1 MGCPL
6 PHMLCTGCRCK
17 PHQSCL
23 TTQLKTR
30 MIPQIDNLLKKSS
43 TSNLLKIRYILL
55 RYMVVVIII
64 AVIIDIIN

>member
-1 MGCPL
+1 
-6 PHMLCTGCRCK
+6 
-17 PHQSCL
+17 
-23 TTQLKTR
+23 